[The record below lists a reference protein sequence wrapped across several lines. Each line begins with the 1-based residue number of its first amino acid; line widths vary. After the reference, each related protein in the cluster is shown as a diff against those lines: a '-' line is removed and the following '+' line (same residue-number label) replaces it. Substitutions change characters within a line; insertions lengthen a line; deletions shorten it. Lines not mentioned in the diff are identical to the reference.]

1 MTWDRVIYL
10 PRAFGGSTGS
20 AKEFSA
26 MSDFT
31 NHRKWRA
38 ADLLQAKWQQ
48 LELHDTMRAKLTAI
62 THLDGQELLSQN

>member
-1 MTWDRVIYL
+1 
-10 PRAFGGSTGS
+10 
-20 AKEFSA
+20 

-62 THLDGQELLSQN
+62 THLDGQELLSRQN